1 MKSEKVYFFI
11 IRCLKI
17 VKMWHERT
25 SFFQVME
32 KKWEKK
38 ERKDTKKKWNE
49 WIYLLW
55 WLRNKI
61 WVEKYI
67 NNFKRIAVRC
77 SFCFI
82 YPNFPSNIWQFKS
95 NFFPI
100 KHDIFLKETANFNL
114 SKIMNIF
121 IIFSCHRNFIFDV

>member
-11 IRCLKI
+11 IRYLKI

-38 ERKDTKKKWNE
+38 ERKDIKKIQW
-49 WIYLLW
+49 LW

-61 WVEKYI
+61 WVKKYI
-67 NNFKRIAVRC
+67 NSFKRIAVRC

-100 KHDIFLKETANFNL
+100 KHDNFLKETANFNL

>member
-1 MKSEKVYFFI
+1 MKSEKVYFLI
-11 IRCLKI
+11 IRYLKI

-32 KKWEKK
+32 KKMREK
-38 ERKDTKKKWNE
+38 RKKRYKKNSMNE
-49 WIYLLW
+49 FR
-55 WLRNKI
+55 LRNKI
-61 WVEKYI
+61 WVKKYI
-67 NNFKRIAVRC
+67 NNFRRIAVRC

-82 YPNFPSNIWQFKS
+82 YPNFPSNIWEFKS

-100 KHDIFLKETANFNL
+100 KHDNFLKETANFNL

>member
-11 IRCLKI
+11 IRYLKI

-25 SFFQVME
+25 FFFQVME

-38 ERKDTKKKWNE
+38 ERKDINE

-61 WVEKYI
+61 WVKKYI

-100 KHDIFLKETANFNL
+100 KHDNFVKETANFNL

>member
-11 IRCLKI
+11 IRYLKI

-25 SFFQVME
+25 SFFSGNG

-38 ERKDTKKKWNE
+38 ERKDIKKFNE

-61 WVEKYI
+61 WVKKYI

-77 SFCFI
+77 SFI

-100 KHDIFLKETANFNL
+100 KHDNFLKETANFNL